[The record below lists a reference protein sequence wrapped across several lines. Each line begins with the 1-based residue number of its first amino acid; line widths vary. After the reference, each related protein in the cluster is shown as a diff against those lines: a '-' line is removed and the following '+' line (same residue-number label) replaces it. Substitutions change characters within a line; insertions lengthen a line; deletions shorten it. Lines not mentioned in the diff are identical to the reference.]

1 MEQPVYSG
9 TAHGP
14 DGARF
19 AVVGISNMPTD
30 WAQVLKGLT
39 GADLTLLTAPPATGV
54 APTGAVVGA
63 AAPKTGADRPAA
75 AGPPSLSMT
84 PPSVLGLNAY
94 LMYALGKAARRR
106 LQDRLTARGLRLWHL
121 TVLALLSDL
130 GPQMKTVLAARL
142 DMNASDLVRIVDD
155 LVKTGCVE
163 CDRDPEDRRRIVV
176 RLTPEGGSALAE
188 LGADIASA
196 DDEVLAPLDAEERLL
211 LSSLLRR
218 VHTHLE
224 GGTRTAARP

>member
-1 MEQPVYSG
+1 MEQPVFSG
-9 TAHGP
+9 TAHDP
-14 DGARF
+14 SGARF

-30 WAQVLKGLT
+30 WAQVLKGLA
-39 GADLTLLTAPPATGV
+39 GADLTLLTAPPATAV
-54 APTGAVVGA
+54 AGAAVVGA
-63 AAPKTGADRPAA
+63 ADPEAGTDRPA
-75 AGPPSLSMT
+75 AGPPSMSMT
-84 PPSVLGLNAY
+84 PPSVLDLNAY

-142 DMNASDLVRIVDD
+142 DMNASDLVRIVND
-155 LVKTGCVE
+155 LVKTGYVVCA
-163 CDRDPEDRRRIVV
+163 RDPEDRRRIVV

-196 DDEVLAPLDAEERLL
+196 DDDVLAPLDAEERRL

-224 GGTRTAARP
+224 AGARTAARP